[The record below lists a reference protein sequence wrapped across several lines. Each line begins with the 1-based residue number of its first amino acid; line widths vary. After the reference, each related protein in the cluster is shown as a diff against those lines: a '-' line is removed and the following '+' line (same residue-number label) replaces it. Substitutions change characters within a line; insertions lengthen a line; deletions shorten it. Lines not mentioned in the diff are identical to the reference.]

1 MWKFARPSPTQL
13 EDHLAAQRSL
23 PLTYSQ
29 RAWTRDQPTGDGASR
44 AAPPGFVLDRHRQY
58 LGRGEDVF
66 LAARE
71 SLRAWEMFPERW
83 TAIHPHAAGI
93 APEQV
98 VGVLVRALGVWWL
111 NSARIVY
118 VIDEPRR
125 FVFAYGTLPGH
136 AECGEERFAIEWQ
149 VDDTVWYELIAFSRP
164 RYWMARLG
172 KPLTRL
178 LQRRF
183 ARESRAA
190 MAATVNARLRG
201 NSVSA

>member
-1 MWKFARPSPTQL
+1 MWQFARPSTTQL
-13 EDHLAAQRSL
+13 EEHRVAQRQL
-23 PLTYSQ
+23 PLTYAH
-29 RAWTRDQPTGDGASR
+29 RGWTRDQPAGDGPPL
-44 AAPPGFVLDRHRQY
+44 AAPPGFVLDRNRQY
-58 LGRGEDVF
+58 LGRGEAVF
-66 LAARE
+66 TAARE
-71 SLRAWEMFPERW
+71 GLRAWAMFPQRW
-83 TAIHPHAAGI
+83 TAIHPRTAAV

-136 AECGEERFAIEWQ
+136 AECGEERFAIEWL
-149 VDDTVWYELIAFSRP
+149 VDDAVWYELLAFSRP

-172 KPLTRL
+172 KPLTRM

-183 ARESRAA
+183 ARASKAA
-190 MAATVNARLRG
+190 MAAMVNSRLQG
-201 NSVSA
+201 NAVFA